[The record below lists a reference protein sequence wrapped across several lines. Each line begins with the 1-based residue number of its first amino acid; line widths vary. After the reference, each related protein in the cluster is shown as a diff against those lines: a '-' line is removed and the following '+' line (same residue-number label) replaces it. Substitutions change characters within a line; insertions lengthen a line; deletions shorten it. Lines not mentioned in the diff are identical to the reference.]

1 MGEHGRGGANFF
13 DKVRYPK
20 SPPSSSGE
28 LKYEIWGMKFTES
41 AKKACIRYV
50 ACIFYTFL
58 FRFLSLYIYIYI
70 YYIHYILLHNHINI
84 TERK

>member
-20 SPPSSSGE
+20 SPPTSSGE

-41 AKKACIRYV
+41 AKKACIRYD

-70 YYIHYILLHNHINI
+70 LYTLHIIAQSYQYY
-84 TERK
+84 